1 MCKELDYAEQLDSNL
16 TVLSKDKWIK
26 AHIDEEYNQEE
37 TEGKNKKQK
46 EYDVT
51 VYINTY
57 IFKINKILLFL
68 LTSFPNALKII
79 IQNLRQ
85 IYFYTDLKS
94 LKMILE

>member
-26 AHIDEEYNQEE
+26 AHIDEECNQEE

-51 VYINTY
+51 VYINRVSVVH
-57 IFKINKILLFL
+57 IFQTQIFL
-68 LTSFPNALKII
+68 SIGLIP
-79 IQNLRQ
+79 R
-85 IYFYTDLKS
+85 
-94 LKMILE
+94 